1 MLMKAVILNGSNN
14 NESPLNI
21 GENII
26 AEELKKSKYEVEII
40 ELRNEKVATCIGC
53 FGCWIKTPGQCILKD
68 QGREIAKA
76 VARSDLLILFS
87 PVTFG
92 GYSFQL
98 KKMLDRLIPNL
109 LPLFTKINGEI
120 HHKYRYEKKPKL
132 LVVGHLPEHDEE
144 SERIFKALVGRNAL
158 NMHSPMDYAEVITGD
173 MHDFTKDKMIA
184 VLRNIG
190 VGVTI

>member
-1 MLMKAVILNGSNN
+1 MKAVILNGSND

-21 GENII
+21 GENIV
-26 AEELKKSKYEVEII
+26 AEELKKGKWKVKTF
-40 ELRNEKVATCIGC
+40 ELRNEKIATCIGC

-68 QGREIAKA
+68 QGQEITKA
-76 VARSDLLILFS
+76 VAKSDLLILFS

-132 LVVGHLPEHDEE
+132 LAVGHLPKHDGE

-158 NMHSPMDYAEVITGD
+158 NMHSPANYAEIVTGD
-173 MHDFTKDKMIA
+173 LTNGKMIA
-184 VLRNIG
+184 MLKNSGMI
-190 VGVTI
+190 T

>member
-1 MLMKAVILNGSNN
+1 MKAVILNGSNN